1 MNVSISKKNYNYNI
15 QNQTNFK
22 LYSAEQ
28 DHVNYKKK
36 LIEENRLESKFII
49 KIYFL
54 IIINIKVVKKTLNSY

>member
-1 MNVSISKKNYNYNI
+1 MSISKKNYNYNI